1 MIQTLPIEKKF
12 LGFAR
17 SMAKRQKEAKP
28 HDIVMMELAI
38 NAACNLKCSH
48 CSAADTGY
56 EVSALK
62 LDVLDRIFEEARR
75 ADILTVIMVGGEP
88 SLHPQLPDIIRSIAS
103 HGLMPSLITNGWKAT
118 PELLRTWVEAGLGTL
133 CFSLHGATAE
143 THESMVRVQGA
154 YQRLRRAIDAAVE
167 LGIRTAVSVTPTHYL
182 VQSGEFA
189 EMLRFIREKGLEINY
204 NYPAVVGRNKDGIST
219 LLTHDEL
226 EWLRE
231 SSEGIPQW
239 SDFWIMGH
247 KKCIAAKHGIYV
259 TVDGEVCPCAFMHF
273 SFGNILKEGL
283 APILE
288 RMRTNSFFA
297 KNHKVC
303 LVGEDPVFARDFIQP
318 IYESGSDGKPV
329 PIESHPTFA
338 GAERNKAFH
347 AIFQPLRA
355 ANPLFA
361 SGLDE
366 MVDWLEHNEASYELR
381 REEISKV
388 LSGLVSRTGRNA
400 DHLAKAYRRVF
411 MEYLRCQKSFHAT
424 GVYPGASKS
433 DEEIRSLVYEHPDYM
448 TDYMLAL
455 LFSYVLWPSKYR
467 MTWAFEADFS
477 LRLGQEARI
486 LDIGTGHGY
495 FLGKAL
501 HGNSRTGLGIDLS
514 LHSLDLAKHT
524 LDIMSIS
531 EERVRLQHRRI
542 EDFEEGTTFD
552 GIIFSEVVEHLRDPD
567 AILGRL
573 PRLLAPGGKI
583 FFVTAIN
590 TAVPDHVQH
599 YRSQADIRP
608 LLERH
613 GFEITQERVHPEFQQ
628 RDLTDPVIIA
638 QERVSCAYS
647 AVLSLRSETGGASG
661 EDTQDHVPLQ
671 SDRGSR

>member
-1 MIQTLPIEKKF
+1 MTTTMPIEKKF

-17 SMAKRQKEAKP
+17 SMARRQKEAKP

-38 NAACNLKCSH
+38 NAACNLKCAH

-56 EVSALK
+56 DVSALK
-62 LDVLDRIFEEARR
+62 LDLLDRIFEEARR

-143 THESMVRVQGA
+143 THENMVRVQGA
-154 YQRLRRAIDAAVE
+154 YERLRRAIDAAVE

-189 EMLRFIREKGLEINY
+189 EMLRFIRAKGLEINY
-204 NYPAVVGRNKDGIST
+204 NYPAVVGRNKDGLST

-288 RMRTNSFFA
+288 RMRRNEFFA
-297 KNHKVC
+297 KDHKVC

-318 IYESGSDGKPV
+318 LYESGSEGKPV
-329 PIESHPTFA
+329 PIEAHPTLRVA
-338 GAERNKAFH
+338 GRDEAFQSLY
-347 AIFQPLRA
+347 QPLRA
-355 ANPLFA
+355 LNPLFA
-361 SGLDE
+361 SGLQE
-366 MVDWLEHNEASYELR
+366 MVGWLERNEASYELR
-381 REEISKV
+381 RDEVSRL
-388 LSGLVSRTGRNA
+388 LSELAARTGRKA
-400 DHLAKAYRRVF
+400 EDLAKAYRRVF

-424 GVYPGASKS
+424 GFYPGAAKS
-433 DEEIRSLVYEHPDYM
+433 EEEIRTQVYEHPDYM

-477 LRLGQEARI
+477 LRLAEDAKI

-495 FLGKAL
+495 FLGKTL
-501 HGNSRTGLGIDLS
+501 KENYRTGLGIDLS
-514 LHSLDLAKHT
+514 PHSLALAGIT
-524 LDIMSIS
+524 LDAMGIPSA
-531 EERVRLQHRRI
+531 RVRLEHKRI
-542 EDFEEGTTFD
+542 EEFQEGETFD

-567 AILGRL
+567 SVLARL
-573 PRLLAPGGKI
+573 PSLLAPGGRI

-599 YRSQADIRP
+599 YRSQLDIRP
-608 LLERH
+608 MLERH
-613 GFEITQERVHPEFQQ
+613 GFAIEQERVHPEFQNK
-628 RDLTDPVIIA
+628 DLTDPVAI
-638 QERVSCAYS
+638 ERGRVSCAYS
-647 AVLSLRSETGGASG
+647 AVLTRR
-661 EDTQDHVPLQ
+661 
-671 SDRGSR
+671 SDRT